1 MRRYLVP
8 VLGVAVVAFTFAYVL
23 PRVADYGAV
32 WQTLRSLAP
41 KQLVL
46 LAAATI
52 ANLITYAPPYYVTVP
67 GLGLWRAFVI
77 SQVASAASYVAPG
90 GAAATTA
97 LSYAML
103 RSWGFARRGIAVS
116 LAAIAAFN
124 QIVLLAAPAV
134 ALLLLTLV
142 GERNALLETVALA
155 GLVLLVLPVSALVL
169 ALASRRI
176 AVRVGDV
183 AARFVS
189 FALSL
194 VKRPPVHWSGE
205 AFAMFREEALELL
218 RGRAWL
224 LAVVTV
230 AGHATVF
237 LVLLATL
244 RTLGVPATDVS
255 GIECFAAWS
264 LVRLLGSI
272 PITPGGI
279 GLVELGLTGALTQF
293 GGDYAAVVAAVLLYR
308 VLTLVPTIVLGA
320 LLGLTWRKSAR
331 PTVTE
336 TEMSA
341 DQPKVKA

>member
-1 MRRYLVP
+1 VI
-8 VLGVAVVAFTFAYVL
+8 GVALVAFTFVYVL

-32 WQTLRSLAP
+32 WQTIRSLAP
-41 KQLVL
+41 KQLAL
-46 LAAATI
+46 LAAAMI
-52 ANLITYAPPYYVTVP
+52 ANVITYAPPYSVAVP

-77 SQVASAASYVAPG
+77 SQVASATSYVAPG

-103 RSWGFARRGIAVS
+103 RSWGFARRGIAVA

-124 QIVLLAAPAV
+124 QIVLLAAPAI

-142 GERNALLETVALA
+142 GERNDLLQTVALV
-155 GLVLLVLPVSALVL
+155 GLVLLVLPVSAVVL

-176 AVRVGDV
+176 AVRIGNV
-183 AARFVS
+183 AARFTS
-189 FALSL
+189 FVLSL
-194 VKRPPVHWSGE
+194 LGRPPVHWSGE
-205 AFAMFREEALELL
+205 EFAMFRSEALELL

-279 GLVELGLTGALTQF
+279 GIVELGLTGALTQF
-293 GGDYAAVVAAVLLYR
+293 GGGDAAVVAAVLLYR
-308 VLTLVPTIVLGA
+308 VLTLVPTIVLGG
-320 LLGLTWRKSAR
+320 LLALTWRKSAR
-331 PTVTE
+331 PE
-336 TEMSA
+336 TTDA
-341 DQPKVKA
+341 AAAPDQPNVNA

>member
-1 MRRYLVP
+1 MRRYLLP
-8 VLGVAVVAFTFAYVL
+8 VLGVAIVAFTFVYVL

-32 WQTLRSLAP
+32 WRTLGSLAP
-41 KQLVL
+41 SQLAL
-46 LAAATI
+46 LAAAMV
-52 ANLITYAPPYYVTVP
+52 ANVITYAPPYYVAVP
-67 GLGLWRAFVI
+67 GLGFLRAFVI

-103 RSWGFARRGIAVS
+103 RSWGFARRGLAVA
-116 LAAIAAFN
+116 LAAIAVFN

-142 GERNALLETVALA
+142 GERNALLQTVAIA

-169 ALASRRI
+169 ALASRRVT
-176 AVRVGDV
+176 VRVGDL
-183 AARFVS
+183 AARFTS

-194 VKRPPVHWSGE
+194 AKRPPVHWSGE
-205 AFAMFREEALELL
+205 AFGLFRTEALELL
-218 RGRAWL
+218 RGRALL
-224 LAVVTV
+224 LALATI

-244 RTLGVPATDVS
+244 RTLGVPATQVS

-293 GGDYAAVVAAVLLYR
+293 GGDNAAVVAAVLLYR

-320 LLGLTWRKSAR
+320 LLGLTWRRGSRAEAAER
-331 PTVTE
+331 GT
-336 TEMSA
+336 SA
-341 DQPKVKA
+341 DQPKVNA